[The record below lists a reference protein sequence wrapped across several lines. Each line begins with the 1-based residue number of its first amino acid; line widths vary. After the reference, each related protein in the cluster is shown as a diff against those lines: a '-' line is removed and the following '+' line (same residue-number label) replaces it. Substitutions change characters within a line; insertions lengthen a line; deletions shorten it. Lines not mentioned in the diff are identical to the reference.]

1 MLNDSVFNSR
11 LNDLAPKFDCSLDYS
26 LFQDKLNRNGCK
38 QSNDNIMQF
47 RKKFNPRSKGNPIL
61 LAPHQELTTEGQT
74 EMNAEADL
82 YSDKLPEND
91 ELNVQE
97 NEPDLS
103 FND

>member
-47 RKKFNPRSKGNPIL
+47 RKKFGAL
-61 LAPHQELTTEGQT
+61 H
-74 EMNAEADL
+74 
-82 YSDKLPEND
+82 
-91 ELNVQE
+91 
-97 NEPDLS
+97 
-103 FND
+103 